1 MAACVLRWRRIR
13 EPADFSDA
21 GVRQSH
27 DKLFYA
33 SPVIAM
39 ATRYHFRVVPP
50 WQRVKLRILETHR
63 HGPLLPQPSM
73 AVGARSTMW
82 VAARSSLRHGWTL
95 KIVATIQW
103 RCDSGSRAR
112 AWCRVRTPPSIPA
125 LNPRLATAKSTDY
138 TSPKLSARG

>member
-1 MAACVLRWRRIR
+1 LRWRRIR

-73 AVGARSTMW
+73 AAGARSTMW
-82 VAARSSLRHGWTL
+82 GCCALFASTRVDAKNRGHDPVALRLRL
-95 KIVATIQW
+95 KGACLVPRQNA
-103 RCDSGSRAR
+103 
-112 AWCRVRTPPSIPA
+112 A
-125 LNPRLATAKSTDY
+125 LNPRLASAKSTDY
-138 TSPKLSARG
+138 TSPKLSARGEG